1 MLVYDNITIN
11 ASNRKVDKNGFLKVK
26 SCNITKE
33 QVAPYF
39 GSEIPNWREFGLDS
53 KTIYYVYRP
62 ETELAKAADTF
73 NNLPLTRDHIEVAVD
88 DVPKERIV
96 GSLGDRAEYKAPYLT
111 NSLMV
116 YDKTDI
122 DNILN
127 GNKKELSCGYR
138 YTPVKKS
145 GEWHGQHYDFVM
157 TDIVGNHVAL
167 VKEGRAGHDVVVAD
181 SKPDFE
187 EKGNTM
193 TEDETRVNGQWE
205 DDDDIEWI
213 TVRGTHIPIK
223 KGEDKGK
230 AIENFF
236 KRNEEAKK
244 GIKNAFERINKT
256 LKEGASSKQKEPK
269 VDYYVDK
276 DEDSGLYSVRMKTKD
291 RNGRELT
298 PSLKTFES
306 QTEAYKFADEMKEQ
320 ARNAKKEKS
329 SKENT
334 SWTDLYKHFRD
345 EFDKVE
351 KMPTRKERVDHLRKL
366 GEEKGFSENAI
377 NTAIKKWDV
386 LPDDYVIFES
396 EAKQYWEDYHKDD
409 PVMSEYDS
417 YEDWFKESKEN
428 GYILPEEK
436 NKNEEPKKE
445 EESSSSEEYFTVEEE
460 DGDSRDFKSLS
471 EAKSFASKWRKEGK
485 STVRVFRCKDDEDG
499 EPLYAKVVH
508 DSAIPDEQDKPE
520 TAGEEKAEQ
529 EESKMTDENK
539 EALAEDK
546 CAKDEKDIEGKE
558 KKAFAE
564 GVDYGEEKEKS
575 EPKKLDSEHESE
587 GTKKADEKKKEEK
600 EAEDKCTKDSAL
612 TMDID
617 TIKAQVREEVIA
629 DFKAR
634 EEARKSVESIV
645 GEINVMAF
653 DSCSDI
659 YKLACEKEGLP
670 VNEIVSYKDALT
682 GYLAGKSKLTVD
694 ASPVSGSNEECFKDI
709 RV

>member
-1 MLVYDNITIN
+1 MLVYDNITIS

-33 QVAPYF
+33 QVAPYY

-62 ETELAKAADTF
+62 EAELAKAADTF
-73 NNLPLTRDHIEVAVD
+73 NNLPLTREHIEVAVD

-181 SKPDFE
+181 SKPVFE

-193 TEDETRVNGQWE
+193 TDITEDEFIESEHPRAKNGQFTNKGGEGSSGSKMEFSEYKNAAGEKSMRASFEHNGAKVDAIKEGKYVSMWIYAPEGKKFDNGDTFYTTEAEADKAEELAKKIIDSEFGGSGSKE
-205 DDDDIEWI
+205 DDWQEQA
-213 TVRGTHIPIK
+213 K
-223 KGEDKGK
+223 KADKGYTIAHK
-230 AIENFF
+230 
-236 KRNEEAKK
+236 
-244 GIKNAFERINKT
+244 
-256 LKEGASSKQKEPK
+256 
-269 VDYYVDK
+269 DK
-276 DEDSGLYSVRMKTKD
+276 DGNNTVIAEVHKEDISEESPKKSQFNWKNDGLGKHLTFTRGNSKVVLRESGEVRSYM
-291 RNGRELT
+291 NGKLM
-298 PSLKTFES
+298 PLL
-306 QTEAYKFADEMKEQ
+306 
-320 ARNAKKEKS
+320 N
-329 SKENT
+329 
-334 SWTDLYKHFRD
+334 
-345 EFDKVE
+345 DKVE
-351 KMPTRKERVDHLRKL
+351 
-366 GEEKGFSENAI
+366 
-377 NTAIKKWDV
+377 DV
-386 LPDDYVIFES
+386 
-396 EAKQYWEDYHKDD
+396 
-409 PVMSEYDS
+409 
-417 YEDWFKESKEN
+417 
-428 GYILPEEK
+428 
-436 NKNEEPKKE
+436 
-445 EESSSSEEYFTVEEE
+445 EEY
-460 DGDSRDFKSLS
+460 
-471 EAKSFASKWRKEGK
+471 AKHQIELGYKLANDK
-485 STVRVFRCKDDEDG
+485 
-499 EPLYAKVVH
+499 
-508 DSAIPDEQDKPE
+508 AIPDEQDKPE
-520 TAGEEKAEQ
+520 TAGEEKAETK
-529 EESKMTDENK
+529 ESKMTEDK
-539 EALAEDK
+539 EALAEEK
-546 CAKDEKDIEGKE
+546 KAKDEKDIEGKE

-682 GYLAGKSKLTVD
+682 GYLAGKSKLTMD

>member
-33 QVAPYF
+33 QVAPYY

-62 ETELAKAADTF
+62 EAELAKAADTF
-73 NNLPLTRDHIEVAVD
+73 NNLPLTRDHIEVAID

-181 SKPDFE
+181 SKPIFE

-193 TEDETRVNGQWE
+193 T
-205 DDDDIEWI
+205 DI
-213 TVRGTHIPIK
+213 K
-223 KGEDKGK
+223 EDKI
-230 AIENFF
+230 IE
-236 KRNEEAKK
+236 
-244 GIKNAFERINKT
+244 
-256 LKEGASSKQKEPK
+256 
-269 VDYYVDK
+269 
-276 DEDSGLYSVRMKTKD
+276 
-291 RNGRELT
+291 
-298 PSLKTFES
+298 
-306 QTEAYKFADEMKEQ
+306 
-320 ARNAKKEKS
+320 
-329 SKENT
+329 
-334 SWTDLYKHFRD
+334 
-345 EFDKVE
+345 
-351 KMPTRKERVDHLRKL
+351 
-366 GEEKGFSENAI
+366 SENPI
-377 NTAIKKWDV
+377 TNDK
-386 LPDDYVIFES
+386 
-396 EAKQYWEDYHKDD
+396 
-409 PVMSEYDS
+409 
-417 YEDWFKESKEN
+417 
-428 GYILPEEK
+428 
-436 NKNEEPKKE
+436 
-445 EESSSSEEYFTVEEE
+445 
-460 DGDSRDFKSLS
+460 
-471 EAKSFASKWRKEGK
+471 
-485 STVRVFRCKDDEDG
+485 
-499 EPLYAKVVH
+499 
-508 DSAIPDEQDKPE
+508 AIPDEQDKPE

-682 GYLAGKSKLTVD
+682 GYLAGKSKLTMD

>member
-33 QVAPYF
+33 QVAPYK
-39 GSEIPNWREFGLDS
+39 GDEIPDWRGFGLDAN
-53 KTIYYVYRP
+53 KIYYVYRP
-62 ETELAKAADTF
+62 EAELAKAADTF

-181 SKPDFE
+181 GMPDFTNNGKSDNLNLM
-187 EKGNTM
+187 EKEKM
-193 TEDETRVNGQWE
+193 VEDEFKESEHPRDKSGRFTDKGGESGGSVVKKEESSKETDVKSLYNKERENYLNSE
-205 DDDDIEWI
+205 DYELFKKANQGSARATAGLQYRNTKMTDWSKYDIEE
-213 TVRGTHIPIK
+213 TLKDVEHTTSGKLEDFDKDHIK
-223 KGEDKGK
+223 DLAREKVQYEWLQK
-230 AIENFF
+230 
-236 KRNEEAKK
+236 EAKK
-244 GIKNAFERINKT
+244 ETTN
-256 LKEGASSKQKEPK
+256 
-269 VDYYVDK
+269 DK
-276 DEDSGLYSVRMKTKD
+276 
-291 RNGRELT
+291 
-298 PSLKTFES
+298 
-306 QTEAYKFADEMKEQ
+306 
-320 ARNAKKEKS
+320 
-329 SKENT
+329 
-334 SWTDLYKHFRD
+334 
-345 EFDKVE
+345 
-351 KMPTRKERVDHLRKL
+351 
-366 GEEKGFSENAI
+366 
-377 NTAIKKWDV
+377 
-386 LPDDYVIFES
+386 
-396 EAKQYWEDYHKDD
+396 
-409 PVMSEYDS
+409 
-417 YEDWFKESKEN
+417 
-428 GYILPEEK
+428 
-436 NKNEEPKKE
+436 
-445 EESSSSEEYFTVEEE
+445 
-460 DGDSRDFKSLS
+460 
-471 EAKSFASKWRKEGK
+471 
-485 STVRVFRCKDDEDG
+485 
-499 EPLYAKVVH
+499 
-508 DSAIPDEQDKPE
+508 AIPDEQDKPE
-520 TAGEEKAEQ
+520 TAGDVKAEK
-529 EESKMTDENK
+529 EDKTMDEVKTN
-539 EALAEDK
+539 ALAEDK
-546 CAKDEKDIEGKE
+546 CAKDEESKEE
-558 KKAFAE
+558 KKEEKTFAE
-564 GVDYGEEKEKS
+564 GVDYGEEKEKK

-587 GTKKADEKKKEEK
+587 GAKKADEKKKEEK

-617 TIKAQVREEVIA
+617 TIKAQVRAEMVE

-634 EEARKSVESIV
+634 EEARKSVEPIIGDV
-645 GEINVMAF
+645 NVMAF
-653 DSCSDI
+653 DSCNDI

-682 GYLAGKSKLTVD
+682 GYMAGKAKLAED